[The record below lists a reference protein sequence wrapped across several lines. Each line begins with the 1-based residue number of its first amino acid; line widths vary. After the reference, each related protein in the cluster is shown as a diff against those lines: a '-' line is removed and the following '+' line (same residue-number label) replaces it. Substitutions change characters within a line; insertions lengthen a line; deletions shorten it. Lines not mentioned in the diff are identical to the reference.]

1 MINLDYIIKE
11 YIKKLNPSFQK
22 FLIIHTEYQ

>member
-11 YIKKLNPSFQK
+11 YIKELNPSFQK